1 MSLQSYIECYK
12 KAEKGKYVTDTA
24 RELIGSK

>member
-12 KAEKGKYVTDTA
+12 KSEKGKYVTDTA